1 MKHSVV
7 IALASNCSQEQYL
20 REAQQRLTQILSVSR
35 FTPSLWTAPVNS
47 TRPDQYL
54 NMLAYAETHLSL
66 DDLNATLKHIE
77 SEMGRTQKERQ
88 QGIVRIDLDIMRY
101 DDQRYHLK
109 DWERDYIK
117 KLL

>member
-1 MKHSVV
+1 MNHSVV

-20 REAQQRLTQILSVSR
+20 REAQQRLTQILSVTR
-35 FTPSLWTAPVNS
+35 FTPSLWTDPVNS
-47 TRPDQYL
+47 SRQDQYL
-54 NMLAYAETHLSL
+54 NMLAYAETDMSFA
-66 DDLNATLKHIE
+66 DLNATLKQIE
-77 SEMGRTQKERQ
+77 SEMGRTQEERL

-101 DDQRYHLK
+101 DDQRHHLK